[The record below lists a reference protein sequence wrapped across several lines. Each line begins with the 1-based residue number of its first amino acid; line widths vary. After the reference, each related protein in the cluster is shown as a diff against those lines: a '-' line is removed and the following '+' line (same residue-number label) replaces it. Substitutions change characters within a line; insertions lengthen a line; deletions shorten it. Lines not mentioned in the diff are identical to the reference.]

1 MTPPQSAYI
10 HIPFCKTKCFY
21 CAFTSTCNLN
31 LETGYVISLLKDI
44 DTNYQE
50 NPLKTLYIGGG
61 TPSILPLKHVQK
73 IMNKF
78 NLQENA
84 EVTFELNPENAT
96 EDYLKGL
103 FELRINRLSVG
114 IQTFDDEI
122 LKSINRTHN
131 SEKAIETINLAK
143 NIGFKNISVDL
154 IYGLPNQTLE
164 GFKNDLET
172 AKNLDVQHISLY
184 GLKIEENSV
193 FGKKT
198 PKNLPDDDL
207 QADMYLLAIETLKDF
222 SHYEISNFAKSQEY
236 QSKHNL
242 TYWNN
247 EEYYAFGCSA
257 HGYQDG
263 IRYANSFDIHKYIE
277 NPLLRDFG
285 HTETPKEKLEEEIFL
300 GFRRACGIDINYINN
315 KYNIDF
321 DEKYSKPI
329 KQYLETG
336 HLIKTENGYKLSD
349 QGFLISTVVLADFLD

>member
-1 MTPPQSAYI
+1 MTAPQSAYI
-10 HIPFCKTKCFY
+10 HIPFCKSKCFY

-44 DTNYQE
+44 DTNYQG
-50 NPLKTLYIGGG
+50 NKLKTLYIGGG

-78 NLQENA
+78 DLFEDE

-96 EDYLKGL
+96 EEYLKGL
-103 FELRINRLSVG
+103 LDLGINRLSIG
-114 IQTFDDEI
+114 IQTFDDNI
-122 LKSINRTHN
+122 LKIINRTHD
-131 SEKAIETINLAK
+131 SKKAIETVKLAQEV
-143 NIGFKNISVDL
+143 GFKNISVDL
-154 IYGLPNQTLE
+154 IYGLPTQTLE
-164 GFKNDLET
+164 GFREDLKT
-172 AKNLDVQHISLY
+172 AKDLGIQHISLY

-193 FGKKT
+193 FGEKT
-198 PKNLPDDDL
+198 PANLPDDDL
-207 QADMYLLAIETLKDF
+207 QADMYLLAIEELKDF
-222 SHYEISNFAKSQEY
+222 SHYEISNFAKAEEF

-242 TYWNN
+242 TYWDNA
-247 EEYYAFGCSA
+247 EYYGFGCSA

-300 GFRRACGIDINYINN
+300 GFRRAKGIDTELINN
-315 KYNIDF
+315 KYNINF
-321 DEKYSKPI
+321 DEKYSEPL

-336 HLIKTENGYKLSD
+336 HIVKTENGYNLSN
-349 QGFLISTVVLADFLD
+349 QGFLISTVILADFLD

>member
-44 DTNYQE
+44 DTNYLG

-103 FELRINRLSVG
+103 FELGINRLSVG

-143 NIGFKNISVDL
+143 NVGFKNISIDL

-164 GFKNDLET
+164 GFKNDLKT
-172 AKNLDVQHISLY
+172 AKSLDVQHISLY

-193 FGKKT
+193 FGKKI

-207 QADMYLLAIETLKDF
+207 QADMYLSAIETLKDF
-222 SHYEISNFAKSQEY
+222 SHYEISNFARSEEF

-263 IRYANSFDIHKYIE
+263 IRYANSFNIHKYIE

-300 GFRRACGIDINYINN
+300 GFRRACGININYINN

-321 DEKYSKPI
+321 DKKYSKPI
-329 KQYLETG
+329 KQYIETG

-349 QGFLISTVVLADFLD
+349 QGFLISTVILADFLD

>member
-10 HIPFCKTKCFY
+10 HIPFCKSKCFY

-31 LETGYVISLLKDI
+31 VETGYVISLLKDI
-44 DTNYQE
+44 DTNYQG
-50 NPLKTLYIGGG
+50 NSLKTLYIGGG
-61 TPSILPLKHVQK
+61 TPSILPIKHVQK

-84 EVTFELNPENAT
+84 EVTFEINPENAT
-96 EDYLKGL
+96 EEYLKNILQLG
-103 FELRINRLSVG
+103 INRISIG
-114 IQTFDDEI
+114 IQTFDDSI
-122 LKSINRTHN
+122 LKIINRNHS
-131 SEKAIETINLAK
+131 SEKAIETINLAQK
-143 NIGFKNISVDL
+143 VGFKNISIDL
-154 IYGLPNQTLE
+154 IYGLPTQTLD

-172 AKNLDVQHISLY
+172 AIKLDIQHISLY

-207 QADMYLLAIETLKDF
+207 QADMYLLAIKTLKDF
-222 SHYEISNFAKSQEY
+222 THYEISNFAKSEIF

-247 EEYYAFGCSA
+247 DEYYAFGCSA
-257 HGYQDG
+257 HGYQNG
-263 IRYANSFDIHKYIE
+263 IRYANSFDIHKYIK

-285 HTETPKEKLEEEIFL
+285 HTETQKEKLEEEIFL
-300 GFRRACGIDINYINN
+300 GFRRACGIDINNINN

-321 DEKYSKPI
+321 NEKYSKPL

-336 HLIKTENGYKLSD
+336 HVIKTKNGYKLSD
-349 QGFLISTVVLADFLD
+349 KGFLISTVILADFLD